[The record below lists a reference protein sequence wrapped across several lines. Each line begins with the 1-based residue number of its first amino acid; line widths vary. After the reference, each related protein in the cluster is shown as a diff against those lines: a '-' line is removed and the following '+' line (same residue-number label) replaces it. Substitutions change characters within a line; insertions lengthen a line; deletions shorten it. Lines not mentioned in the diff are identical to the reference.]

1 MADGRNI
8 ITLAPKYFAE
18 YDDANSPGYIHDM
31 FLYDGV
37 KYDYTDMGVESAA
50 GNLKQARTVFLYQT
64 SGLEAYSVNTSVQFE
79 VSYLSSAELPEH
91 TVSVT
96 PLVMKRN
103 VNAGWYTTSS
113 YVRHYAASK
122 TKTFRFEPNS
132 VKNYI
137 CTFEF
142 SSSYRFSSEALLG
155 LEIAFEFRDN
165 EVYDRASIELTKP
178 PVIEISGDT
187 SNYTSV
193 YAYYPRQ
200 MANEIRGIKN
210 HLERSSHKLANPPSG
225 VIFYDYDGRILHSY
239 AADEFL
245 LLAEMP
251 ENPERKG
258 LTAQGW
264 NWTLEKAKEHVSK
277 YGNLDIG
284 QNYITDDGKTRL
296 YVHVLEEVYAYRVR
310 FHYEGRIAVDWGDG
324 KTSYTG
330 SENEAYTDIFDETH
344 TYTEEGDY
352 VISIAVTSGGRAW
365 FGGEEKRGLYEDNP
379 TLDWTLTRLEV
390 GLNFE
395 IRNYAFS
402 NSRRLEAVS
411 LPISLSKIEHGGF
424 MSCDSLYG
432 IVIPSSMKALESNSD
447 DAHDYETFLGC
458 SALSFVSFP
467 AGFQR
472 IGSYAFSGCE
482 HLLHATIPES
492 VTSIGEDAFL
502 GCAHLTYAVIPDNM
516 ESISHRMFGSCI
528 SLQSLSLPD
537 SISQIE
543 AYALGGCG
551 FRRFV
556 LPPKVTVV
564 SAYLF
569 ADCRSLNS
577 IHFLGKI
584 TEIQDGAFENCTG
597 FASFSIP
604 DTVTAIGAEAFKG
617 DNGLLRIEIP
627 ASVES
632 VGVEAFS
639 ACTALTVIDIGAN
652 VETIGDSAFRDCSSV
667 RTIIFRGSTP
677 PTMES
682 SAFYNVAP
690 DITTFVFVPRGSLAD
705 YESAANRPAGIYIE
719 YGPEDDPTSSIV
731 TAGILNNTTLK
742 LDGNGIQVV
751 DDIVVVNSQ
760 DVSVDEDPLY
770 GTKLAFHNT

>member
-1 MADGRNI
+1 MADGQKKM
-8 ITLAPKYFAE
+8 TLNPKYFIDS
-18 YDDANSPGYIHDM
+18 YNVNGLNSVHDM
-31 FLYDGV
+31 YLYDGLN
-37 KYDYTDMGVESAA
+37 YDYADMAVDIGA
-50 GNLKQARTVFLYQT
+50 GHSRQAKSVFLFNA
-64 SGLEAYSVNTSVQFE
+64 SGLD
-79 VSYLSSAELPEH
+79 VSSIKATVCFQVLSASNVELPEQH
-91 TVSVT
+91 VSVT
-96 PLVMKRN
+96 PMVMKRN
-103 VNAGWYTTSS
+103 VAYGEYVTPS
-113 YVRHYAASK
+113 YVQDYAPAEAKS
-122 TKTFRFEPNS
+122 FRFEPGLR
-132 VKNYI
+132 KKY
-137 CTFEF
+137 TFAFTF
-142 SSSYRFSSEALLG
+142 SSSYIFTSDKLLG
-155 LEIAFEFRDN
+155 LEIDFNYDDG
-165 EVYDRASIELTKP
+165 EVYDRVFVKLLTPPSIEIDG
-178 PVIEISGDT
+178 VGADYVSENS
-187 SNYTSV
+187 
-193 YAYYPRQ
+193 YYPSQ
-200 MANEIRGIKN
+200 MEKKLREIQNK
-210 HLERSSHKLANPPSG
+210 LERSVHRLANPPSG

-239 AADEFL
+239 ATDEFL

-284 QNYITDDGKTRL
+284 QNYITDDERTRL
-296 YVHVLEEVYAYRVR
+296 YVHVLEEIYAYRVR

-324 KTSYTG
+324 KTSYAG
-330 SENEAYTDIFDETH
+330 SENEPYTDVFDETH

-365 FGGEEKRGLYEDNP
+365 FGGEEKRGPYEDNP

-411 LPISLSKIEHGGF
+411 LPISLSKIEHGAF

-472 IGSYAFSGCE
+472 IGSAAFSECE
-482 HLLHATIPES
+482 HLLHVTIPES
-492 VTSIGEDAFL
+492 VISIGEDAFL
-502 GCAHLTYAVIPDNM
+502 GCTHLTYAVIPDNI
-516 ESISHRMFGSCI
+516 ESISNRMFGSCI

-543 AYALGGCG
+543 AYALGYCG

-564 SAYLF
+564 SDYLF

-577 IHFLGKI
+577 IHFLGEI
-584 TEIQDGAFENCTG
+584 TEIQDGAFKNCTG
-597 FASFSIP
+597 FTSFSIP

-632 VGVEAFS
+632 VGAEAFS

-652 VETIGDSAFRDCSSV
+652 VETIGDRAFRDCSSV
-667 RTIIFRGSTP
+667 HTIIFRGSTP

-705 YESAANRPAGIYIE
+705 YESAANRPGDIYIE
-719 YGPEDDPTSSIV
+719 YGPEDDLTNSIV

-760 DVSVDEDPLY
+760 DVSLSDDPNN
-770 GTKLAFHNT
+770 GTLLVFHNT